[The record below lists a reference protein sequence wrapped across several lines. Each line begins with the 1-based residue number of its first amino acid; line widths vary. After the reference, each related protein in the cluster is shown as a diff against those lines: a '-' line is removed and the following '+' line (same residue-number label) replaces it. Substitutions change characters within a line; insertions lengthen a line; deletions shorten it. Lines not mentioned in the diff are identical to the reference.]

1 MGTNIGKRIIH
12 PGGHQS
18 SADQVYMTLT
28 RNLQMLAKDVA
39 AINQNTNALMLKAQV
54 IQNLLIAKG
63 IITEA
68 EMEVEWNKEVEKIK
82 ESMKAPIMSP
92 DGRPLQSAPEITTPE
107 TANPV
112 NGTQLTPEQVAAAST
127 TPAPAAG
134 VAGSAVIEPAVGETL
149 KGPEPGGV

>member
-1 MGTNIGKRIIH
+1 MKHFGNHGNHGNIVH
-12 PGGHQS
+12 PGAHQS
-18 SADQVYMTLT
+18 SAEQVYMTLT

-82 ESMKAPIMSP
+82 ESMKAPIMSV
-92 DGRPLQSAPEITTPE
+92 DGQPLQTGAPAIE
-107 TANPV
+107 
-112 NGTQLTPEQVAAAST
+112 
-127 TPAPAAG
+127 TPAETVSPAATG
-134 VAGSAVIEPAVGETL
+134 LAAPAVEEALAPGKEVLTA
-149 KGPEPGGV
+149 PEPGHG